1 VQQAQMN
8 ELLKAVTLCHSS
20 SCSFKFNEKSQ
31 TKEDDFVADKEN
43 DYLGLFKCE
52 KA

>member
-1 VQQAQMN
+1 MN
-8 ELLKAVTLCHSS
+8 ELLKAITLCHSS
-20 SCSFKFNEKSQ
+20 SCSFKYGEKTQ

-43 DYLGLFKCE
+43 DYLSLYKFE